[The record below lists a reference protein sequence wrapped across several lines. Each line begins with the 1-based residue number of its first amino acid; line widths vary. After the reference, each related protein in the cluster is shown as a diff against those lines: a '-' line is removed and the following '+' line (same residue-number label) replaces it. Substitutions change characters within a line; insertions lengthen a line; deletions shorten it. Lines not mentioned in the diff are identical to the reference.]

1 MAGAKESP
9 RQKMIG
15 MMYLVLTALLALNV
29 SREVLQA
36 FNNLTIGIDETVQ
49 STEQKILADVARF
62 KQQVDRLEGDSMAG
76 VYWEKVSRAT
86 QVSDSLDG
94 YIEQLKAVLVEAE
107 NSQQYAGGPESYM
120 GSGMKV
126 LVEEE
131 NTDIASRLLS
141 DPNQKKNAHGKRLKE
156 QINEV
161 RNEYI
166 TLFKGL
172 KGYDETYI
180 EQLEKTFT
188 LTAEDD
194 NDHPEV
200 AKRKWEYS
208 TFNNVPLGAALAI
221 LTKVQNDLRNTEAEV
236 ISQLTQHLNDGAP
249 PITGLLAM
257 VKPQSSTVP
266 IGGEYTADI
275 FLGAQAGAIEP
286 EIYVDG
292 KKIAQVGATG
302 KFKVPVTAQ
311 GTVSKEVE
319 IKLMDPKSGEVK
331 SYKTELQY
339 EGFSTPAIV
348 SASKMNV
355 LYLGLENPISVSV
368 PGFEPDKI
376 QVSLS
381 PASCGTLKR
390 TGDGQYMAHIV
401 DRRSPKAKINVSVK
415 MPDGSQ
421 RSLTPQEFRIKKVP
435 KPYFNINAKVGG
447 SMSVAEIGTIRRVN
461 ATMDPEFVFDGVTY
475 KVTRYDYLY
484 RNSRGSIIRGTV
496 NGNRINNELKAATQ
510 NARRGDML
518 IISSVY
524 AKTKGV
530 DPALLP
536 GSMVFNVQ

>member
-49 STEQKILADVARF
+49 ATEQKILTDVARF
-62 KQQVDRLEGDSMAG
+62 KQQVDRLEGDSLAD
-76 VYWEKVSRAT
+76 VYWQKVSRAT
-86 QVSDSLDG
+86 AISDSLDAA
-94 YIEQLKAVLVEAE
+94 IDQLKVLLVEAE
-107 NSQQYAGGPESYM
+107 NSQQYAGGPESYL
-120 GSGMKV
+120 GSGMRV
-126 LVEEE
+126 LIEEE

-141 DPNQKKNAHGKRLKE
+141 DPNQEKNAHGKRLKE
-156 QINEV
+156 QINKV
-161 RNEYI
+161 RAEFVS
-166 TLFKGL
+166 LFENL
-172 KGYDETYI
+172 EGYDEARI
-180 EQLEKTFT
+180 AEMQRTFS
-188 LTAEDD
+188 LAAEDD
-194 NDHPEV
+194 AKHPEV
-200 AKRKWEYS
+200 AKRKWEYA

-221 LTKVQNDLRNTEAEV
+221 LTKIQNDLRNTEAEV
-236 ISQLTQHLNDGAP
+236 VTQLTQKLNDGAP

-275 FLGAQAGAIEP
+275 FLGAQAGAINP
-286 EIYVDG
+286 EIFVDG
-292 KKIAQVGATG
+292 KKVPQEGATG
-302 KFKVPVTAQ
+302 KFKVPVSNQ
-311 GTVSKEVE
+311 GTVSKDVE
-319 IKLMDPKSGEVK
+319 IKLMDPKTGKVK
-331 SYKTELQY
+331 SYKTKLEY

-348 SASKMNV
+348 SATKMNV

-368 PGFEPDKI
+368 PGFEPDRI

-381 PASCGTLKR
+381 PASCGSLKR
-390 TGDGQYMAHIV
+390 KGNGEYVAHITS
-401 DRRSPKAKINVSVK
+401 RQSPKAKINVSVR
-415 MPDGSQ
+415 MPDGST
-421 RSLTPQEFRIKKVP
+421 RGLSPQEFRIKKVP

-447 SMSVAEIGTIRRVN
+447 NMSVAEIGTIKRVN
-461 ATMDPEFVFDGVTY
+461 ATMDPEFVFGGVTY
-475 KVTRYDYLY
+475 KVTKYDYLY
-484 RNSRGSIIRGTV
+484 RNSKGGIIRGTV
-496 NGNRINNELKAATQ
+496 NGNRINSALKGATS

-530 DPALLP
+530 DATLLP

>member
-1 MAGAKESP
+1 MAGAQESP

-49 STEQKILADVARF
+49 STEQKIFNDVTEF
-62 KQQVDRLEGDSMAG
+62 KKQIDRLEGDSMAT
-76 VYWEKVSRAT
+76 VYWQKVTRAT
-86 QVSDSLDG
+86 AVSDSLDAT
-94 YIEQLKAVLVEAE
+94 IDRLKEVLVEAE

-120 GSGMKV
+120 GSGMRV

-141 DPNQKKNAHGKRLKE
+141 DPNQEKNAHGRRLKY
-156 QINEV
+156 QINQV
-161 RNEYI
+161 RAEFRV
-166 TLFKGL
+166 LFENL
-172 KGYDETYI
+172 EGYDEQRIAQMEETYS
-180 EQLEKTFT
+180 

-194 NDHPEV
+194 NENPEV
-200 AKRKWEYS
+200 PKRKWEYA

-221 LTKVQNDLRNTEAEV
+221 LTKIQNDLRNTEAEV
-236 ISQLTQHLNDGAP
+236 ITELTQKLNDGAP

-275 FLGAQAGAIEP
+275 FLGAQAGAISP
-286 EIYVDG
+286 EIFVDG
-292 KKIAQVGATG
+292 KKIPQEGATG
-302 KFKVPVTAQ
+302 KFKVPVSNQ

-319 IKLMDPKSGEVK
+319 IKLMDPKTGEVK
-331 SYKTELQY
+331 SYKTNLEY

-348 SASKMNV
+348 SATKMNV

-368 PGFEPDKI
+368 PGFESERI

-381 PASCGTLKR
+381 PASCGKLSRK
-390 TGDGQYMAHIV
+390 GDGEFIAHITN
-401 DRRSPKAKINVSVK
+401 RQSPVAKINVAVR
-415 MPDGSQ
+415 MPDGST
-421 RSLTPQEFRIKKVP
+421 RSLSPQEFRIKKVP

-447 SMSVAEIGTIRRVN
+447 KMSVAEIGTVKRVN
-461 ATMDPEFVFDGVTY
+461 ATMDPEFVFGGVTY
-475 KVTRYDYLY
+475 KVTKYDYLY
-484 RNSRGSIIRGTV
+484 RNSKGGIIRGTV
-496 NGNRINNELKAATQ
+496 TGNKVAGELKSATSS
-510 NARRGDML
+510 ARRGDML

-524 AKTKGV
+524 ARTKGV
-530 DPALLP
+530 EPALLP